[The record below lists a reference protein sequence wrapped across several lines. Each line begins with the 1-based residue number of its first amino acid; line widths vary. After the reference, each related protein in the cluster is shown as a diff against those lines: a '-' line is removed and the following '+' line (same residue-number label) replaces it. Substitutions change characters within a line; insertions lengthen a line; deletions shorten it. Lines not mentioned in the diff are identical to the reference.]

1 MVAAHSPGPSA
12 ACLPGVARHSDSRL
26 ARVAGVARHSGM
38 SPLAFG
44 TSALAALAV
53 ALRAQGPAVELLLR
67 DGSTA
72 VVRDLQGAP
81 DQGLEAQAKGQRIR
95 FAAGDVVVLTG
106 VAARAV
112 DLPSAWLSND
122 EVVRGALAGGDS
134 GGDRLQVVS
143 PVLGRIDLPVERLAA
158 FARSSETHPL
168 ALRLPDG
175 VGEALFR
182 RAAVGFDL
190 VAGTLHQFGEQG
202 VKFQPDGAAAPRW
215 FGLSEFVALRIADP
229 ALRATSAPVDL
240 VTRAADRLG
249 VVVRRFDGDV
259 VKCER
264 DGVEFDV
271 RLTDVACL
279 SFAGPAIF
287 ASDLRPSNVVERG
300 YDGDVVHPWQRDASC
315 IGTPMVAAGR
325 THGKGLGVQA
335 ESRLSFVVP
344 EGALHFRTLVALDDS
359 SAELGVAADADV
371 RVFVGDAVKFE
382 HKGLASGVVRDT
394 GLVKVR
400 AGDVV
405 TLEAGF
411 GKGRDI
417 GDRVDWLSPMFLFAG
432 GRRP

>member
-1 MVAAHSPGPSA
+1 MGPMVWAAP
-12 ACLPGVARHSDSRL
+12 V
-26 ARVAGVARHSGM
+26 
-38 SPLAFG
+38 
-44 TSALAALAV
+44 LAV
-53 ALRAQGPAVELLLR
+53 LAGALPAQGPAVELLLR
-67 DGSTA
+67 NGTA
-72 VVRDLQGAP
+72 VVVHDLRGAP
-81 DQGLEAQAKGQRIR
+81 DQGLEGQANGQRIR
-95 FAAGDVVVLTG
+95 FAAGDVVVLAG

-158 FARSSETHPL
+158 FARAGEAFPL

-175 VGEALFR
+175 VGEALFQ

-229 ALRATSAPVDL
+229 APRSTPAPVDL

-249 VVVRRFDGDV
+249 VVVRRFEADV

-264 DGVEFDV
+264 DGIEFDV

-279 SFAGPAIF
+279 SFAGTAKF
-287 ASDLRPSNVVERG
+287 ASDLRPSAVTERG
-300 YDGDVVHPWQRDASC
+300 YDGDPVHPWRRDAAC
-315 IGTPMVAAGR
+315 VGTPMVAAGR
-325 THGKGLGVQA
+325 THGKGFGVQA

-344 EGALHFRTLVALDDS
+344 EGASHFRTLVALDDS
-359 SAELGVAADADV
+359 SAELGVAADVDV
-371 RVFVGDAVKFE
+371 RLLVGDGVKFE
-382 HKGLASGVVRDT
+382 QKGLGAGVVRDT
-394 GLVKVR
+394 GLVAVR

-411 GKGRDI
+411 GKGRDV